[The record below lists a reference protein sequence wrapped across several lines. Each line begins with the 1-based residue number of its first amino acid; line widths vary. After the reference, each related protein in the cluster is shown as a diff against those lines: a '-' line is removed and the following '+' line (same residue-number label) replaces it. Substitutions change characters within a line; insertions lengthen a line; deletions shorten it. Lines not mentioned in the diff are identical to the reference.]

1 MKKLPIQSLI
11 DFKLQ
16 DDHVVSEGKMYYL
29 YRYFPSNISIMTDD
43 ELKNEIDNFAKLLD
57 TLRRPFSIFAT
68 DKIEDLTEITKFYES
83 LAQEYNYITSDI
95 LSAIEDTEVKS
106 SSVQRAFYIVY
117 QASNA
122 DDDIQNTLIG
132 HGYNIQKADKKELSV
147 LFRNYLLREFTSTDI
162 YDITTE
168 VDNDPKIK
176 KTKRDVYNREI
187 LRRLT
192 PRRID
197 FETRYATQNDHLR
210 KTIMVKNFPHEIPAA
225 CLQEIA
231 SIRNTSFHMRLSP
244 MPTGEARR
252 LVDAQI
258 KNRSLQLSQQRTKL
272 MDAAIEQDAIT
283 NFYLE
288 IARNKSYI
296 YRVSIYIEMY
306 AKDRSELEKIE
317 AEVDSALIG
326 RAITTEKLTY
336 EQKEGF
342 KSVYP
347 LGRDLFLNDSNNM
360 PSTTIAALYPYSYSC
375 RLDKEGMLLGGTV
388 DGGIMFVDLWAR
400 DSNVTNSNY
409 CIVGTSGQGK
419 SYLQKK
425 IVTQQVIRGTKVWIL
440 DPENEY
446 TDVTRH
452 LGGTVYNC
460 ASGEYI
466 INPFQ
471 VRQLRL
477 DDDDTMNEPDI
488 EVSVPRGQAMFYQH
502 LSWLHDFYSVLIEG
516 LDPTQLKALDILTQ
530 EMYENYGITERTNIH
545 TLKNTEFPTF
555 TNLYDYITGIRDS
568 NSHSNISADMCK
580 TLLLHLTDCTRGSLG
595 AIFNGHTN
603 IKNDNLMCFSMSEL
617 IQGSSQRRKAAL
629 FNITTYIWNEVCRNR
644 NRTNYSM
651 LNIDELYLYF
661 DDDDMT
667 MVKYLNFFVKR
678 ARKYNTLMGI
688 ATQQLAD
695 CLHEK
700 IVHYTTAMFNNSS
713 TKFFFYPDKIDLD
726 LVRRHLKLTE
736 GEIECIDRSNRQ
748 HCLVCAGN
756 DRYYMRVGTLPYE
769 EVLFGRAGGR

>member
-11 DFKLQ
+11 DFQIQ
-16 DDHVVSEGKMYYL
+16 DDHITCEGKIYYL
-29 YRYFPSNISIMTDD
+29 YRYFPSNISIMTED
-43 ELKNEIDNFAKLLD
+43 ELRDEIDNFSRLLD

-68 DKIEDLTEITKFYES
+68 DKIEDLTEIAKFYES
-83 LAQEYNYITSDI
+83 LPAEYNYITSDI
-95 LSAIEDTEVKS
+95 LAAIEDTEVKS
-106 SSVQRAFYIVY
+106 TSVQRAFYFVY
-117 QASNA
+117 QASNS
-122 DDDIQNTLIG
+122 DDDIQNILIG
-132 HGYNIQKADKKELSV
+132 QGYQIQKAESRELSV

-162 YDITTE
+162 YDITSE
-168 VDNDPKIK
+168 IDEDPKIK

-187 LRRLT
+187 IKRLT
-192 PRRID
+192 PHRID
-197 FETRYATQNDHLR
+197 FETRFATQSGFLR
-210 KTIMVKNFPHEIPAA
+210 KTIMIKNFPHEIPAA

-231 SIRNTSFHMRLSP
+231 SIRNTSFHMHLTP
-244 MPTGEARR
+244 MSTGEARR

-258 KNRSLQLSQQRTKL
+258 KNRSLQLSQQRTKML
-272 MDAAIEQDAIT
+272 DAAIEQDAIT

-296 YRVSIYIEMY
+296 YRISVFIEMY
-306 AKDRSELEKIE
+306 AKDRTELEKIE
-317 AEVDSALIG
+317 ADVDAALIG
-326 RAITTEKLTY
+326 RAITAEKLTY

-360 PSTTIAALYPYSYSC
+360 PSTTVAALYPCSYSC
-375 RLDKEGMLLGGTV
+375 RLDREGMLLGNTV
-388 DGGIMFVDLWAR
+388 DGGIMFVDIWAR
-400 DSNVTNSNY
+400 DGNVTNSNY

-446 TDVTRH
+446 TDVTKQ

-477 DDDDTMNEPDI
+477 DDDDIMSEPDVELSI
-488 EVSVPRGQAMFYQH
+488 PRGQAMFYQH
-502 LSWLHDFYSVLIEG
+502 LSWLHDFFRVLIEG
-516 LDPTQLKALDILTQ
+516 LSPTELKALDVLTQ
-530 EMYENYGITERTNIH
+530 EMYENYGIDEYSDFEN
-545 TLKNTEFPTF
+545 LPNTSYPTF
-555 TNLYDYITGIRDS
+555 TDLYNYITVIRDS
-568 NSHSNISADMCK
+568 NSHSNIGTEMCK
-580 TLLLHLTDCTRGSLG
+580 TLLLHLTDCTKGSLG

-603 IKNDNLMCFSMSEL
+603 IVNDNLMCFSMAEL

-629 FNITTYIWNEVCRNR
+629 FNITTYIWNEICRQR
-644 NRTNYSM
+644 GSSVYSM

-700 IVHYTTAMFNNSS
+700 IVHYTTAMFNNSA

-736 GEIECIDRSNRQ
+736 GETECISRSNRQ

-769 EVLFGRAGGR
+769 EDLFGRAGGR